1 MLDSEV
7 SAGRCPE
14 AWLRGAEAHLPQ
26 NVLEFEKQMI
36 ERSVALGIVIASIQE
51 VFAQNGDA
59 APEGLNEET
68 VLVGTDAVLDS
79 LGVVSL
85 IVEVEQ
91 RVESEHGASVT
102 LANDKAMSQRNS
114 PFRTVAVL
122 TDHLVA
128 MVAEVSAA

>member
-1 MLDSEV
+1 
-7 SAGRCPE
+7 
-14 AWLRGAEAHLPQ
+14 
-26 NVLEFEKQMI
+26 MI
-36 ERSVALGIVIASIQE
+36 ERDIANAIVVASLAE
-51 VFAQNGDA
+51 VFVQSGMP
-59 APEGLNEET
+59 APESVTGDT
-68 VLVGTDAVLDS
+68 VLVGKDAVLDS

-91 RVESEHGASVT
+91 RVEAEHGVSVT

-128 MVAEVSAA
+128 MVAEESAA